1 MRAYTPEE
9 QTMMKERVKAF
20 FDFLSHTQSE
30 NPINNPIDPA
40 ILVRDT
46 LGWPFCYLPQS
57 FGGSDI
63 EVSGQRILEDM
74 SQVLRTIPLE
84 TFFTECEGDRKAA
97 IREAIELMTRFVF
110 QADWSPIISQA
121 FSRTTSND

>member
-1 MRAYTPEE
+1 MRVYTPEE
-9 QTMMKERVKAF
+9 QTMMKERAKAF

-30 NPINNPIDPA
+30 SPLNNPIDPA

-46 LGWPFCYLPQS
+46 LGWPLCCLPQS

-84 TFFTECEGDRKAA
+84 TFFKECGGDRKAA
-97 IREAIELMTRFVF
+97 IRKAIELMTRFVF

-121 FSRTTSND
+121 FSRTTSNN